1 MTFIYLNKLKKLKYT
16 FEKPGNYTVFFNN
29 ISGDFKFIIKSKDVI
44 LEILGIVIGK
54 GDDIF
59 NINTDQ
65 IHIAPKSSS
74 NLLVKGILYDR
85 AKLQLKGLIKIEKT
99 GQKTKAYQKN
109 QNILMS
115 KDAFVDTKPYL
126 EILADDVFCTHG
138 STTGKID
145 KNALFYMNSRSINKK
160 KAEDLIVRGFLNEVF
175 DKLKTKTSEE
185 EFKNIQKDIIN
196 KL

>member
-1 MTFIYLNKLKKLKYT
+1 MPFIYLNKNKKQRYT
-16 FEKPGNYTVFFNN
+16 FDKPGKYTVFFTN
-29 ISGDFKFIIKSKDVI
+29 ISGDYKFILKSKGVD
-44 LEILGIVIGK
+44 LEIIGIIIGK
-54 GDDIF
+54 KDDVF

-65 IHIAPKSSS
+65 IHIAPKSKS

-85 AKLQLKGLIKIEKT
+85 AKLQLKGLIKIEKS

-115 KDAFVDTKPYL
+115 KDVFVDTKPYL

-145 KNALFYMNSRSINKK
+145 KNMLFYLNSRSINKK
-160 KAEDLIVRGFLNEVF
+160 SAEDLVIKGFLNEVF
-175 DKLKTKTSEE
+175 LILKENVTNKQFEE
-185 EFKNIQKDIIN
+185 IQTDIIN

>member
-1 MTFIYLNKLKKLKYT
+1 MTFIYLNKHKKHNYT
-16 FEKPGNYTVFFNN
+16 FKKPGKYTVFFNN
-29 ISGDFKFIIKSKDVI
+29 ISGDYKFIIKSKDVMLDI
-44 LEILGIVIGK
+44 FGIVIGK
-54 GDDIF
+54 NDDIF

-115 KDAFVDTKPYL
+115 NEAFVDTKPYL

-138 STTGKID
+138 STTGKLD
-145 KNALFYMNSRSINKK
+145 KNTLFYLNSRSINKK
-160 KAEDLIVRGFLNEVF
+160 KAEDLILRGFLNEIF
-175 DKLKTKTSEE
+175 NLLKTKTTEK
-185 EFKNIQKDIIN
+185 EFKDIQTDIIN
-196 KL
+196 KI